1 MLVPAL
7 LGGARYAM
15 APLLIDG
22 PFDALN
28 YFRCL
33 RRATLGLAYS
43 HSEGPR
49 QRRQQGGAGEG
60 REERHDLG
68 PQCKII
74 VIIISSEK
82 RTLLVV
88 LLS

>member
-7 LGGARYAM
+7 LCGARYAM

-22 PFDALN
+22 PFDAFK
-28 YFRCL
+28 YF
-33 RRATLGLAYS
+33 RRATMGLAHS

-60 REERHDLG
+60 REERHNPG
-68 PQCKII
+68 PQLKII